1 VRTRGKRRNDMIAS
15 KFCRLLI
22 VSAIAA
28 MVSPAFAQQ
37 ASDAAKAAPAT
48 QSEINTEANT
58 PTPADAEAAATAAA
72 IAKANAAAAGG
83 KSATPKPTDDAAF
96 AKKAKDFGWHPEV
109 RQGVTVYCREAPVI
123 GSRFTEKKCADEAR
137 LAVILEQQEFD
148 RDQLKQRGCGGNCG
162 GK

>member
-1 VRTRGKRRNDMIAS
+1 MNDVTVS
-15 KFCRLLI
+15 KFRRLVI

-37 ASDAAKAAPAT
+37 PSDAAKTDPAT
-48 QSEINTEANT
+48 PSETKTDANT

-83 KSATPKPTDDAAF
+83 KSATAKPADGAAF
-96 AKKAKDFGWHPEV
+96 TKKAKDFGWQPEV
-109 RQGVTVYCREAPVI
+109 RQGATVYCREAPVI
-123 GSRFTEKKCADEAR
+123 GSRFTEKKCANEAR
-137 LAVILEQQEFD
+137 LAVILEQQEFE

-162 GK
+162 AK

>member
-1 VRTRGKRRNDMIAS
+1 MPISSFRR
-15 KFCRLLI
+15 LVI

-28 MVSPAFAQQ
+28 MISPAFAQQ
-37 ASDAAKAAPAT
+37 ASDAAKTAPAT
-48 QSEINTEANT
+48 QTETNTDANT

-72 IAKANAAAAGG
+72 IAKANAAAASG
-83 KSATPKPTDDAAF
+83 KSPTAKPTDDAAF
-96 AKKAKDFGWHPEV
+96 AKKAKDFGWQPEI

-123 GSRFTEKKCADEAR
+123 GSRFTEKKCANEAR
-137 LAVILEQQEFD
+137 LALILEQQEFD

>member
-1 VRTRGKRRNDMIAS
+1 MPISNFRRLM
-15 KFCRLLI
+15 I

-28 MVSPAFAQQ
+28 MVSPAFGQQ
-37 ASDAAKAAPAT
+37 ASDAAKTAPAA
-48 QSEINTEANT
+48 QSETKTDANT

-83 KSATPKPTDDAAF
+83 KSATAKPSDDAAF
-96 AKKAKDFGWHPEV
+96 AKKAREFGWQPEV
-109 RQGVTVYCREAPVI
+109 RQGATVYCREAPVI
-123 GSRFTEKKCADEAR
+123 GSRFTEKKCANEAR
-137 LAVILEQQEFD
+137 LALILEQQEFD